1 MQTREAPSPHRPEE
15 ETKPSFCVSY
25 TEGLSNILEQYENVI
40 ETAKGIIQ
48 GPAQFIH
55 EHLRRIKVHLEI
67 TIKFGVRKDPDRDTF
82 STLPWKGVKGV
93 KEAIRNG
100 TFPIEIFFPRPEPL
114 SKRKTPWELGFL
126 HEILHILRHFS
137 RVYLGIK
144 TQEGLQTD
152 QGTDWPDQIPRYP
165 YETARKES
173 SEEKPWKEHVEA
185 VGQLIK
191 YILQQDIDSQRPPLE
206 IQEIIEQAL
215 NHLQREE
222 KRERRRNTHQELQE
236 FFKENFNSLI
246 KILESHKGAHE
257 MASLPQEPPQAI
269 KAAAVISAL
278 MSLGHLTVEE
288 AYRLIYPPEGQVQD
302 TILKEIRQYFR
313 ELYLQ
318 WLNLYSNYYKSL
330 HSQNS

>member
-1 MQTREAPSPHRPEE
+1 MQTRDVPSPYKPEGE
-15 ETKPSFCVSY
+15 ETKRAFPVLE
-25 TEGLSNILEQYENVI
+25 TEGLSNILEKYENVI
-40 ETAKGIIQ
+40 ETAKNIIQ
-48 GPAQFIH
+48 KPARFIH
-55 EHLRRIKVHLEI
+55 EHLEEIKDRVHLEI
-67 TIKFGVRKDPDRDTF
+67 TIRFGVRKDPDEDRF
-82 STLPWKGVKGV
+82 STLSWKGVK
-93 KEAIRNG
+93 KAIRNG

-144 TQEGLQTD
+144 TQEGLQTE

-165 YETARKES
+165 YKTAQKES
-173 SEEKPWKEHVEA
+173 KGKRPWKEHVEA

-191 YILQQDIDSQRPPLE
+191 YILQQNIDSQRPPL
-206 IQEIIEQAL
+206 EIIEQAL

-222 KRERRRNTHQELQE
+222 KKERRRNTHQELQE

-246 KILESHKGAHE
+246 EILEFHKGAPDT
-257 MASLPQEPPQAI
+257 ASLPKETSQAI
-269 KAAAVISAL
+269 KTAAVISAL

-288 AYRLIYPPEGQVQD
+288 AYSLIFPPEGQVQD
-302 TILKEIRQYFR
+302 TILEETRQYFR

-318 WLNLYSNYYKSL
+318 WLNLYSNYYQSL